1 MKERISSL
9 IDGHDAATG
18 PLSETIAS
26 VARSDAARQAW
37 ETYSLIGD
45 ALRKE
50 SALHVDLTSA
60 VMAQLEGEPTVLS
73 PSTGAEKSAGVAQN
87 WQRLLPIAASV
98 MGIAAVGWVALQMNT
113 QESAPMLAAS
123 APQAAVIQTVAANNA
138 PAKQPL
144 SRDTALRAYVMAHQ
158 GTAGGT
164 LPGVAPYVRTVAEMP
179 QARR

>member
-26 VARSDAARQAW
+26 VARSDEARQAW

-60 VMAQLEGEPTVLS
+60 VMAQLEAEPTVLA
-73 PSTGAEKSAGVAQN
+73 PSARAEKSEGVVQN
-87 WQRLLPIAASV
+87 WQRVLPIAASV
-98 MGIAAVGWVALQMNT
+98 MGIAAVGWVALQMNK

-123 APQAAVIQTVAANNA
+123 APQAAVIQAVAANA
-138 PAKQPL
+138 PAQQPL

-158 GTAGGT
+158 GTAGST